1 MRPMSFGLAL
11 LGALRAALRNRTDL
25 ALENLALR
33 HQIGVL
39 QCSARNRRPKLTAL
53 DRVLWAWLSR
63 VWSDWR
69 WPWGYLFAKGGPS
82 FSGGGNTKVTVVS
95 TSTGT

>member
-1 MRPMSFGLAL
+1 MLIFLATL
-11 LGALRAALRNRTDL
+11 LSTLYSILRSRTALE
-25 ALENLALR
+25 LENLALR

-39 QCSARNRRPKLTAL
+39 QCSARNRRPKLTVL

>member
-1 MRPMSFGLAL
+1 MLIFLATL
-11 LGALRAALRNRTDL
+11 LSTLYSILRSRTALE
-25 ALENLALR
+25 LENLALR

-53 DRVLWAWLSR
+53 DRVLWAWLFR

>member
-1 MRPMSFGLAL
+1 MLIFLATL
-11 LGALRAALRNRTDL
+11 LSTLYSILRSRTALE
-25 ALENLALR
+25 LENLALR

-69 WPWGYLFAKGGPS
+69 WRWGYLFAKGGPS

>member
-1 MRPMSFGLAL
+1 MLIFLATL
-11 LGALRAALRNRTDL
+11 LSTLYSILRSRTALE
-25 ALENLALR
+25 LENLALR

-69 WPWGYLFAKGGPS
+69 WPWGYLFAKRGPS

>member
-1 MRPMSFGLAL
+1 MLIFLATL
-11 LGALRAALRNRTDL
+11 LSTLYSILRSRTALE
-25 ALENLALR
+25 LENLALR

-39 QCSARNRRPKLTAL
+39 QCSATNRRPKLTAL

>member
-1 MRPMSFGLAL
+1 MLIFLATL
-11 LGALRAALRNRTDL
+11 LSTLYSILRSRTALE
-25 ALENLALR
+25 LENLALR

-39 QCSARNRRPKLTAL
+39 QCSARNRRPKLTTL

>member
-1 MRPMSFGLAL
+1 MLIFHATLLSTPYSILRSRTAL
-11 LGALRAALRNRTDL
+11 E
-25 ALENLALR
+25 LENLALR

-53 DRVLWAWLSR
+53 DRVLWAWLFR

>member
-1 MRPMSFGLAL
+1 MLIFLATL
-11 LGALRAALRNRTDL
+11 LSTLYSILRSRTALE
-25 ALENLALR
+25 LENLALR